1 MPRFTYRAKDS
12 ALHLI
17 EGTIEA
23 DTETAA
29 INRLGNQG
37 VFPISITEAGAVPAA
52 APGLL
57 SRRISPDVVTYTT
70 RQLAD
75 LLGGGLPL
83 LNALT
88 LLSKQIEHPALRRI
102 IEQVAS
108 SVREG
113 QSLSEAMAVY
123 PHVFPPLYSSM
134 VRAGEATGGLEQA
147 LSRLADLGESE
158 AELRSRV
165 ISAMAYPVFVLC
177 VAFGMTG
184 FLVAYVI
191 PKLSLVFIESGQA
204 LPLPTRFLL
213 TVSQVC
219 TQWWWVAILA
229 VLVTIMA
236 LKQWYASEQGKGA
249 IDRFFMML
257 PGIGTLVRKID
268 TARFARNLGIMT
280 SQGVPVLQALEVT
293 GRNISNA
300 VLQQAVLKIQE
311 AVREGSSIAAAIT
324 ASGQFPPFVSNMVS
338 VGEESGTVDQ
348 ALLKV
353 ATTYER
359 EVGRVIQTLTTVLE
373 PVMLVLVGGV
383 VMFIV
388 LAMLLPVFQIG
399 MVVQ

>member
-12 ALHLI
+12 TLHLI
-17 EGTIEA
+17 EGSIEA
-23 DTETAA
+23 DNESAA
-29 INRLGNQG
+29 ITRLGSQG
-37 VFPISITEAGAVPAA
+37 VFPISIAEAGAGASSAA
-52 APGLL
+52 SFV
-57 SRRISPDVVTYTT
+57 SRRISPNHVTYTT

-88 LLSKQIEHPALRRI
+88 LLGKQTEQPALRRV
-102 IEQVAS
+102 IEQVAAG
-108 SVREG
+108 VREG
-113 QSLSEAMAVY
+113 QSLSEALA
-123 PHVFPPLYSSM
+123 VFPNVFPSLYSSM
-134 VRAGEATGGLEQA
+134 VRAGETTGRLEQS

-158 AELRSRV
+158 AELRSR
-165 ISAMAYPVFVLC
+165 ITSAMAYPAFVMC
-177 VAFGMTG
+177 VAIGMTG
-184 FLVAYVI
+184 FLIAYVI
-191 PKLSLVFIESGQA
+191 PKLSLVFIESGQL

-213 TVSQVC
+213 AVSQVC
-219 TQWWWVAILA
+219 MRWWWVALLILLVA
-229 VLVTIMA
+229 GVL
-236 LKQWYASEQGKGA
+236 LRQWYASERGKSA
-249 IDRFFMML
+249 IDKLFMAL

-268 TARFARNLGIMT
+268 TARFARNLGIMAG
-280 SQGVPVLQALEVT
+280 QGVPVLQALEVT

-300 VLQQAVLKIQE
+300 VLQQSIVKVQE
-311 AVREGSSIAAAIT
+311 AVREGSSIAGALSAT
-324 ASGQFPPFVSNMVS
+324 GQFPAFVSNMVA

-348 ALLKV
+348 ALMKV

-359 EVGRVIQTLTTVLE
+359 EVDRVIRTLTTIME